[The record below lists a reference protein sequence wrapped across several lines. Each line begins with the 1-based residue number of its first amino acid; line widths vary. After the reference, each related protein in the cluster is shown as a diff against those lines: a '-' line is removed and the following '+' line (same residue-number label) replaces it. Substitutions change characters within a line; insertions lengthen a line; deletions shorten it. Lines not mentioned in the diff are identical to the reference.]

1 MKRWLYYLWWK
12 TKATRK
18 LIGLTNCKPY
28 HAMQFVKETTK
39 TIDPYIWVPANPEKF
54 IEFEVENKMTE
65 YKHVSTVDEL
75 NTWYAN
81 AKKGEYACYG
91 IGRPMRPLME
101 LAAKLSGQ
109 LFQKRIKQDL
119 FHYLIRKV

>member
-1 MKRWLYYLWWK
+1 MRKWLYYLWWK
-12 TKATRK
+12 TKAIRR
-18 LIGLTNCKPY
+18 LIELTNCKPY
-28 HAMQFVKETTK
+28 HAIQFVNETTFEVQS
-39 TIDPYIWVPANPEKF
+39 YIWVPANPEKF

-65 YKHVSTVDEL
+65 YKHVSTVEEL
-75 NTWYAN
+75 KSWYET

-91 IGRPMRPLME
+91 IGRPVRPLME
-101 LAAKLSGQ
+101 HAAQLSGQ